1 MSDLLPPA
9 DVLECPPGLAS
20 APVLES
26 YPARQAALPGGLIVR
41 RALPRAARRLV
52 GPWCFLDHYG
62 PLAFGVGA
70 PMNIGPHPHIG
81 LQTVTW
87 LIEGEALHRDSLG
100 TERLIRPGQLNLM
113 TAGSGISHSEETP
126 TRNSGRLHGLQ
137 LWVALPDA
145 RRNGPP
151 SFDHFA
157 ELPVT
162 ATGTG
167 HAMVLIG
174 ELNGARS
181 PAKAYS
187 RMLGAD
193 VVASHDGDVALPLD
207 PSFEHALLVIDG
219 HVALGDRALEPSTL
233 HYLGAGREAV
243 TLTMRAGSR
252 LALLGGEPFGER
264 ILMWWNFVGRTPEEI
279 ADARNDW
286 EQGSRFGSVSGYVG
300 ERIPA
305 PPLSPRFR

>member
-137 LWVALPDA
+137 QFFPMQHFEF
-145 RRNGPP
+145 RRDCRKGV
-151 SFDHFA
+151 DRA
-157 ELPVT
+157 T
-162 ATGTG
+162 A
-167 HAMVLIG
+167 
-174 ELNGARS
+174 S
-181 PAKAYS
+181 PAFS
-187 RMLGAD
+187 
-193 VVASHDGDVALPLD
+193 
-207 PSFEHALLVIDG
+207 
-219 HVALGDRALEPSTL
+219 DRALHEILRT
-233 HYLGAGREAV
+233 
-243 TLTMRAGSR
+243 RA
-252 LALLGGEPFGER
+252 P
-264 ILMWWNFVGRTPEEI
+264 I
-279 ADARNDW
+279 
-286 EQGSRFGSVSGYVG
+286 
-300 ERIPA
+300 
-305 PPLSPRFR
+305 